1 MSEKVHI
8 FGESLAIG
16 LAYEEILDKFY
27 GQGYTINHVGYS
39 LQLLGIDRIWLHRKS
54 RKRYSVEYKSDI
66 KAGETDNIFIE
77 TLSNEVT
84 GQLGW
89 AYTSCAQLLITFI
102 PAKDYAYRATMI
114 AVKYHLDEWIKKYPS
129 IEVKNDGYISRG
141 VLLPMYIFEE
151 VAFYKDTH
159 IVEKLK
165 KVGLIKEKDED
176 SSKHD
181 DLQREAISKG
191 SDTSTTSLR

>member
-66 KAGETDNIFIE
+66 KAGET
-77 TLSNEVT
+77 LSR
-84 GQLGW
+84 L
-89 AYTSCAQLLITFI
+89 
-102 PAKDYAYRATMI
+102 
-114 AVKYHLDEWIKKYPS
+114 YPT
-129 IEVKNDGYISRG
+129 R
-141 VLLPMYIFEE
+141 
-151 VAFYKDTH
+151 
-159 IVEKLK
+159 
-165 KVGLIKEKDED
+165 
-176 SSKHD
+176 
-181 DLQREAISKG
+181 
-191 SDTSTTSLR
+191 